1 MYSPTIINYLKFAEF
16 GESVVSLSNILCLR
30 LKIKSLEKKGYSL
43 ILCKLLKCFACFIL
57 ALLCPKL
64 IFIFPPVIKLRL
76 IFGEREKG
84 GENTYTHAR
93 FGEPA

>member
-1 MYSPTIINYLKFAEF
+1 MFRVFYIGSLMSKIDIYISP
-16 GESVVSLSNILCLR
+16 C
-30 LKIKSLEKKGYSL
+30 
-43 ILCKLLKCFACFIL
+43 
-57 ALLCPKL
+57 
-64 IFIFPPVIKLRL
+64 KLRL